1 MSRVALLAYTQLNG
15 VEPLPEE
22 LSCAGS
28 TPQEALIEYAARVCY
43 RSQGRMG
50 SNPSFI
56 RQRMQEGHED
66 IIEHVSATFLFEGC
80 SRACTHQLVRH
91 RLASYSQE
99 SQRYVDL
106 DKDGTLSDDPTAEE
120 LYDFFVIPPALRPF
134 DPSNPTLMAFLEN
147 LKGAVMSYRA
157 ARAAGLRK
165 EDARFLL
172 PNATPTR
179 VVVTMNLRSWRH
191 FVALRAHPAAQW
203 EIREIALEVLRQLY
217 PIAPSVFE
225 DQWRVHFG
233 DRVEA
238 IAMGSRSP
246 HSDEAVSR

>member
-1 MSRVALLAYTQLNG
+1 MCKVVMLAYTQLN
-15 VEPLPEE
+15 PDAQLPPE
-22 LSCAGS
+22 LFGAHS
-28 TPQEALIEYAARVCY
+28 TEQEALIEYAARVCY
-43 RSQGRMG
+43 RSLGKMG
-50 SNPSFI
+50 SNPTFI
-56 RQRMQEGHED
+56 LQRMKEGHED
-66 IIEHVSATFLFEGC
+66 IIEHVSATFLFDGC

-106 DKDGTLSDDPTAEE
+106 DKGGDLSDDPSPKE

-134 DPSNPTLMAFLEN
+134 DPDNEILMAFLEN
-147 LKGAVMSYRA
+147 LKRAVLGYRA

-179 VVVTMNLRSWRH
+179 IVVSMNLRSWRH

-203 EIREIALEVLRQLY
+203 EIREIAKEVLKQLY
-217 PIAPSVFE
+217 RLAPSVFQ
-225 DQWRVHFG
+225 DQMEAFG
-233 DRVEA
+233 LA
-238 IAMGSRSP
+238 
-246 HSDEAVSR
+246 

>member
-1 MSRVALLAYTQLNG
+1 MSRVVMLAYTRLN
-15 VEPLPEE
+15 ENAELPKE
-22 LSCAGS
+22 LSV
-28 TPQEALIEYAARVCY
+28 PQGTEQERLIEYSARVCY
-43 RSQGRMG
+43 RSYDRMG
-50 SNPSFI
+50 TNPEFI
-56 RQRMQEGHED
+56 RRRMREGHED
-66 IIEHVSATFLFEGC
+66 IIEHISATFLFDGC

-106 DKDGTLSDDPTAEE
+106 DKGGPLGDDPTPEE

-134 DPSNPTLMAFLEN
+134 DPSNPTLMEFLRN
-147 LKGAVMSYRA
+147 LKDAVTSYRA

-179 VVVTMNLRSWRH
+179 IVVTMNLRSWRH
-191 FVALRAHPAAQW
+191 FIALRAHPAAQW
-203 EIREIALEVLRQLY
+203 EIREIAVEVLRQLH

-225 DQWRVHFG
+225 DQWQAHFG
-233 DRVEA
+233 EPGV
-238 IAMGSRSP
+238 
-246 HSDEAVSR
+246 

>member
-1 MSRVALLAYTQLNG
+1 MSTVKLLAYTRLS
-15 VEPLPEE
+15 EPLGE
-22 LSCAGS
+22 GS
-28 TPQEALIEYAARVCY
+28 TEQEQLIEYAARTCY
-43 RSQGRMG
+43 RSLDRMG

-56 RQRMQEGHED
+56 RQRMQQGHED
-66 IIEHVSATFLFEGC
+66 IIEHVSATFLFDGC

-106 DKDGTLSDDPTAEE
+106 DKGGPLSDKLTPEE
-120 LYDFFVIPPALRPF
+120 LYSFFVIPPALRPF
-134 DPSNPTLMAFLEN
+134 RPSNPALMAFLTS
-147 LKGAVMSYRA
+147 LKVAVMDYRA

-191 FVALRAHPAAQW
+191 FIALRADPAAQW
-203 EIREIALEVLRQLY
+203 EIREIAHRVLDALY
-217 PIAPSVFE
+217 PLAPSVFE
-225 DQWRVHFG
+225 DQRQAFG
-233 DRVEA
+233 GE
-238 IAMGSRSP
+238 
-246 HSDEAVSR
+246 HE

>member
-1 MSRVALLAYTQLNG
+1 MSHVVLLAYTRLNRDA
-15 VEPLPEE
+15 ELPDE
-22 LSCAGS
+22 LRLPHG
-28 TPQEALIEYAARVCY
+28 TEQERLIEYAARVCY
-43 RSQGRMG
+43 RSMPRMG
-50 SNPSFI
+50 TNPSFI

-66 IIEHVSATFLFEGC
+66 IIEHVSATFLFDGC

-106 DKDGTLSDDPTAEE
+106 DKGGNLSDDPSPEE

-134 DPSNPTLMAFLEN
+134 DPSNPALMAFLED
-147 LKGAVMSYRA
+147 LKAAVTSYRA

-191 FVALRAHPAAQW
+191 FIALRAHPAAQW
-203 EIREIALEVLRQLY
+203 EIREIALEVLRRLHS
-217 PIAPSVFE
+217 IAPSVFE
-225 DQWRVHFG
+225 DQWQAHFG
-233 DRVEA
+233 TPNGERRE
-238 IAMGSRSP
+238 GRGG
-246 HSDEAVSR
+246 